1 MYIYP
6 IKCTYMICGPLWQV
20 LAYFQSSWATLAL
33 FGGYNWRQKNV
44 ISLLTKAGCETETY
58 STFFS
63 WNWSEFLNFSI
74 ESLKV
79 GADVEWKSFSLPSI
93 STLSLID
100 LKSQK
105 PALIHLRK
113 QFYYSLLDHFEEQVW
128 IFFLIITIIIK
139 ILSMNNNF
147 KDIFS
152 LKKKRYYLKKKII
165 VISVVFTINHEITN
179 LLWK

>member
-1 MYIYP
+1 M
-6 IKCTYMICGPLWQV
+6 
-20 LAYFQSSWATLAL
+20 
-33 FGGYNWRQKNV
+33 
-44 ISLLTKAGCETETY
+44 ISLLTKAGCEAETY
-58 STFFS
+58 STFFREIEV
-63 WNWSEFLNFSI
+63 NLNFSI

-128 IFFLIITIIIK
+128 IFFLILITIT
-139 ILSMNNNF
+139 
-147 KDIFS
+147 
-152 LKKKRYYLKKKII
+152 Y
-165 VISVVFTINHEITN
+165 
-179 LLWK
+179 

>member
-6 IKCTYMICGPLWQV
+6 IKCTYIICGPLWQV

-139 ILSMNNNF
+139 ILSMNNNS

-152 LKKKRYYLKKKII
+152 LKKKKGII
-165 VISVVFTINHEITN
+165 
-179 LLWK
+179 WRRK